1 MKGKKLL
8 YLVLILLTVLLVF
21 LLTYNYL
28 FNNYDTTGKINI
40 IKDYNELI
48 ISDARINFDSTT
60 KIKINNEKKT
70 LNIEIPN
77 LNDYKENKTL
87 TVELINIGNK
97 QMILKE
103 AKIEDITS
111 NAMIENI
118 LLETN
123 INNYTII
130 EPGETKLIS
139 IDIKYTNKTNME
151 NPNYNFDIKFVIE
164 R

>member
-40 IKDYNELI
+40 IKEYNELI

-139 IDIKYTNKTNME
+139 IDIKYINKTNME

>member
-139 IDIKYTNKTNME
+139 IDIKYINKTNME